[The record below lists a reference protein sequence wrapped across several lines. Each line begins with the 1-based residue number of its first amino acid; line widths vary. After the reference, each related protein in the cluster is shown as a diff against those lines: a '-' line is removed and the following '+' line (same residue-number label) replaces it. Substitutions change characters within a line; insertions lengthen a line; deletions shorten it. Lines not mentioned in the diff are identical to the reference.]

1 MRNTLTRTT
10 ATLLATLA
18 AAPAM
23 TQTPALT
30 PGYDR
35 FDIPADHRAGLLAGS
50 VWYPSAGGGHP
61 GLIGDNPA
69 FIGRAV
75 RVGARLPEGRH
86 PLVLISHGSGGNMDG
101 LGWLSAELAAAGA
114 LVVGVNHPG
123 STSGDSSP
131 RRSARL
137 DQRAQDLSAALDEAL
152 ALFGDH
158 VDPDRITALGFSMGG
173 GTVLMTAGARF
184 DTGLYAD
191 YCATRPAPVDC
202 AFFRSGGVDPA
213 AMPDEVGADL
223 HDARLSAVIAI
234 DPGLGYA
241 LTRDSL
247 ATIEAPVLLVN
258 LGQFGPDSI
267 WSAVDAGPD
276 GADLLGAIPGAA
288 HRVIEGAA
296 HFSFLALCKPGAEE
310 MLAEEDDDPICT
322 DPAGSDRADIHAR
335 IIAELRDFLDL

>member
-1 MRNTLTRTT
+1 MRFTLTT
-10 ATLLATLA
+10 ALIAI
-18 AAPAM
+18 AAPALS
-23 TQTPALT
+23 QTA
-30 PGYDR
+30 GHDR

-50 VWYPSAGGGHP
+50 IWYPSAGGGHP

-69 FIGRAV
+69 FVGRQV
-75 RVGARLPEGRH
+75 RVGARMPQGRH

-137 DQRAQDLSAALDEAL
+137 DQRAGDLSAALDEAL

-173 GTVLMTAGARF
+173 GTVLMAAGARF

-191 YCATRPAPVDC
+191 YCAQAPAPVDC
-202 AFFRSGGVDPA
+202 AFFRAGGVDPA
-213 AMPDEVGADL
+213 AMPPQVAGDL
-223 HDARLSAVIAI
+223 RDARIRAVIAV
-234 DPGLGYA
+234 DPGFGYA
-241 LTRDSL
+241 FDRDSL
-247 ATIEAPVLLVN
+247 AAMAAPVLLLN
-258 LGQFGPDSI
+258 LGRFGPDSL
-267 WSAVDAGPD
+267 WSAVDAGPT
-276 GADLLGAIPGAA
+276 GADLYGAIPGAR
-288 HRVIEGAA
+288 HQVIEGAA
-296 HFSFLALCKPGAEE
+296 HFSFLALCKPGAEA

-322 DPAGSDRADIHAR
+322 DPRGSDRAQIHAEV
-335 IIAELRDFLDL
+335 IARVRAFLDI

>member
-1 MRNTLTRTT
+1 MRNTLTTAT
-10 ATLLATLA
+10 ATLLATLTA
-18 AAPAM
+18 ASAFA
-23 TQTPALT
+23 QT

-35 FDIPADHRAGLLAGS
+35 FDIPAEHRAGLLAGS
-50 VWYPSAGGGHP
+50 IWYPSAGGGHP

-69 FIGRAV
+69 FIGRTV

-137 DQRAQDLSAALDEAL
+137 DQRAHDLSAALDEAL

-158 VDPDRITALGFSMGG
+158 IDPARITALGFSMGG

-191 YCATRPAPVDC
+191 YCATRPTPVDC
-202 AFFRSGGVDPA
+202 AFFRAGGVDPA

-223 HDARLSAVIAI
+223 HDARLSAVIAV
-234 DPGLGYA
+234 DPGFGYA
-241 LTRDSL
+241 LAPDSL
-247 ATIEAPVLLVN
+247 ASIAAPVLLLN
-258 LGQFGPDSI
+258 LGSFGPDSI
-267 WSAVDAGPD
+267 WHAVDAGPE
-276 GADLLGAIPGAA
+276 GADLVTAIPDAT
-288 HRVIEGAA
+288 HRVIDGAM

-310 MLAEEDDDPICT
+310 MLAEEGDDPICT
-322 DPAGSDRADIHAR
+322 DPEGSDRAAIHGR
-335 IIAELRDFLDL
+335 IIAEIRGFLDL